1 MRAAIVVVLILGA
14 LVFFVAVVLTRTAT
28 GRRLE
33 TRCAQRVWSSGSR

>member
-28 GRRLE
+28 GPP
-33 TRCAQRVWSSGSR
+33 T